1 MRIAYKVGELKLLD
15 LRARAKTRLGEAFDI
30 RDFHDVVL
38 GAEAVPLD
46 ALDRR
51 IEAWIAAREADAG

>member
-15 LRARAKTRLGEAFDI
+15 LRARAKAHLGEAFDI
-30 RDFHDVVL
+30 RDFHDAVL
-38 GAEAVPLD
+38 GAGAMPLD